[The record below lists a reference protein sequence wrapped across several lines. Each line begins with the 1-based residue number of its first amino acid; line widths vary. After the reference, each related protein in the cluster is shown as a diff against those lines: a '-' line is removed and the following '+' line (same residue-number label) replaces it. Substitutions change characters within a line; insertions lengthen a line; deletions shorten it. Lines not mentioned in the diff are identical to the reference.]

1 MTPLMVVKVYPFAC
15 IFSMYW
21 GSALIVCSRSPP
33 ASCIS
38 TAAPSVPDGVAH
50 VTIFETPGFFQ
61 SSLSVSTKT
70 LV

>member
-1 MTPLMVVKVYPFAC
+1 
-15 IFSMYW
+15 MYS
-21 GSALIVCSRSPP
+21 GSAFIVWSRLPP

-38 TAAPSVPDGVAH
+38 TAAPEVPDGVAH
-50 VTIFETPGFFQ
+50 LTIFETPGFFQ